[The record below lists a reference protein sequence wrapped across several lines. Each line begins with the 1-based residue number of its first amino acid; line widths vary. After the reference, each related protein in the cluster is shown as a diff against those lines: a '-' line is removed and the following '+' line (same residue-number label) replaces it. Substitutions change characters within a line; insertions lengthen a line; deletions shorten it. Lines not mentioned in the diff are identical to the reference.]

1 MAAKRDI
8 AVDIAVSSGG
18 GNVKVSHW
26 VQTLVAPCRASEQA
40 EQQEQVSDEEEA
52 V

>member
-26 VQTLVAPCRASEQA
+26 VQTLLAPNRASEQA
-40 EQQEQVSDEEEA
+40 EQQEQVSHEEDA